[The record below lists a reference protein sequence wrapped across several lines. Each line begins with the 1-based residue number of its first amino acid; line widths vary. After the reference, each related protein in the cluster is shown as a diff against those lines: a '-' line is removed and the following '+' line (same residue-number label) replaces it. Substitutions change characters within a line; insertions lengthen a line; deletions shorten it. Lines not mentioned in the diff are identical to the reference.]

1 LINYY
6 KILGISNSASD
17 EELKEAYRKKALQ
30 YHPDVNDSP
39 EAHVRFQEIGE
50 AYNTLRDPLSREKF
64 DIVLRYGFEGIAE
77 AIKRER
83 APKHKD
89 PAYVQKSE
97 NFIADY
103 WARKSRPV
111 KKDKHTIIL
120 ENILFAS
127 MVIIGL
133 VALSFASMDLMSK
146 KLRDDYSD
154 VAILLFSIVF
164 LILLVLGWKWVLGRK
179 YKL

>member
-39 EAHVRFQEIGE
+39 EAHVRFQGIGE